1 MGELVRVVGDEGEA
15 INGAFQADVVVGRV
29 KSEDGGAPWSLSGL
43 GEGVVVEGPLTQ
55 PLLPQQVEVD
65 IGQAVARFWGEPV
78 GGGKEGT
85 VFVDHRLAIPR
96 QICAGLSGTGGR
108 IDVGLQVARRRDF
121 AQLVALAGF
130 SDGDGGA
137 REIYLHDGPGQSG
150 LGGRGDWHPEVLA
163 HLYMEG
169 EVRQIGGSEELVGSE
184 GDLSRSRV
192 RFLSPR

>member
-1 MGELVRVVGDEGEA
+1 M
-15 INGAFQADVVVGRV
+15 GRV
-29 KSEDGGAPWSLSGL
+29 QSEGGGAPRGLSGL

-137 REIYLHDGPGQSG
+137 REVYFHDGPGQSG
-150 LGGRGDWHPEVLA
+150 PGGRGDRHPEVLA
-163 HLYMEG
+163 HLHMED